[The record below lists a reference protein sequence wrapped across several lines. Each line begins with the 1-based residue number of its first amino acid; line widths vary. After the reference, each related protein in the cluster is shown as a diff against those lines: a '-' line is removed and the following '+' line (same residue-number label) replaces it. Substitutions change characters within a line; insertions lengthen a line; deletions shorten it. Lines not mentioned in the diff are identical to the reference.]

1 MNRTNHRIPGIYLI
15 ILLIITALILAACG
29 NQGAAPAATS
39 PAPTAAPATTAP
51 VSAERVVTTTANG
64 FPLTIENCGLTQTYA
79 APPQRAVTMNQHVTE
94 VMLALGLQDR
104 MVGTAYLDD
113 AILPEFQAAYAA
125 IPVLSDQYP
134 SLETLL
140 AAQPDFVYGGFRS
153 AFSEESGRTRERLAA
168 SGANS
173 FLSTEYCTDSP
184 VTMETVYDDIRK
196 IGAIFGVPERAE
208 EQIRKM
214 QAQIDAVK
222 AKIPAGPAPRVFV
235 YDSGEDKPFT
245 SGGNGIANNII
256 TLAGGENI
264 FADLPDTFG
273 DVSWEEVVAR
283 NPEVI
288 LIFDYGDTTAEQKRA
303 FLLANPALANVSA
316 IKNQRFAVLPLS
328 SVVAGVRNPA
338 AVEQVARALFPE
350 AFK

>member
-1 MNRTNHRIPGIYLI
+1 MMHRTNQRLAHILLI
-15 ILLIITALILAACG
+15 ILLIGTTLFLAACG
-29 NQGAAPAATS
+29 NQGAAPAATN
-39 PAPTAAPATTAP
+39 PAPTAAP
-51 VSAERVVTTTANG
+51 VSAEQVVTAAASG

-113 AILPEFQAAYAA
+113 AILPEFQAAYEA

-134 SLETLL
+134 SLEALL

-153 AFSEESGRTRERLAA
+153 AFSEDSGRTREKLAA
-168 SGANS
+168 SGANT
-173 FLSTEYCTDSP
+173 FLSTEYCTDGP
-184 VTMETVYDDIRK
+184 VTMETVYDDIRN

-208 EQIRKM
+208 ELIRKM
-214 QAQIDAVK
+214 QAQIEAVK
-222 AKIPAGPAPRVFV
+222 AKIPSGLAPRVFV
-235 YDSGEDKPFT
+235 YDSGENAPFT
-245 SGGNGIANNII
+245 AGGNGIANNII
-256 TLAGGENI
+256 TLVGGENI
-264 FADLPDTFG
+264 FADLPRRFG
-273 DVSWEEVVAR
+273 EMSWEEVVAR

-316 IKNQRFAVLPLS
+316 ITNQRFAVLPLS